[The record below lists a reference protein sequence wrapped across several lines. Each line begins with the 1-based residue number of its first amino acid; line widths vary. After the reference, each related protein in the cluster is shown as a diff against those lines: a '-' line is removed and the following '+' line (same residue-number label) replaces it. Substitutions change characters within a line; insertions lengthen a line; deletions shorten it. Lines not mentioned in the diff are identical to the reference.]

1 MDGKMAFWPHLPQS
15 TSLEPI
21 SSAYT
26 LFAVMVMSLSELSIL
41 AGAGSDRVRGV
52 PAVVVVVWIG
62 NGCPTRDAAE
72 AILGAIATG
81 TGTGILATVGIV
93 TLSASGLPYS
103 GG

>member
-1 MDGKMAFWPHLPQS
+1 MTFWPHLPQS

-81 TGTGILATVGIV
+81 TGILATVGID